1 MGADLV
7 LDVRSDR
14 ARAFKHIPDRF
25 GHCAF
30 LGSMR
35 RIVVDSGPLIAL
47 FDGSD
52 QYHEAAVR
60 FLERNRLL
68 LITNLP
74 VIIEVV
80 YVLDFSG
87 EAQRDFL
94 SWVQPALTID
104 PHTVEDLPRIRAIL
118 EKYADLPAD
127 FADASLVALCDR
139 IKVWDVASVDGDFTL
154 YGGRDQRRFN
164 NRFFAVEE

>member
-1 MGADLV
+1 M
-7 LDVRSDR
+7 RS
-14 ARAFKHIPDRF
+14 
-25 GHCAF
+25 
-30 LGSMR
+30 
-35 RIVVDSGPLIAL
+35 IVVDSGPLIAL

-60 FLERNRLL
+60 FLERSRWL

-74 VIIEVV
+74 VITEVV
-80 YVLDFSG
+80 DVLDFSG

-94 SWVQPALTID
+94 TWVQPALTID
-104 PHTVEDLPRIRAIL
+104 SHTVEDLPRIRAIL

-139 IKVWDVASVDGDFTL
+139 VKVWDVASVDSDFTV
-154 YGGRDQRRFN
+154 YRGRDKRRFN
-164 NRFFAVEE
+164 LSLIHI